1 MAKAVGPQGAE
12 GLASAYFR
20 DWPGPLLSGIASRLT
35 NVLGGSRDPSRHG
48 TKKARCTRLSKTRP
62 GPPPAGDAPTGAI
75 PGVRN
80 ASPAQP
86 RGCGNTPPSLRDSS
100 GGEGARNMGEASFCS
115 RRPSL
120 QAGDLPGPCTRQA
133 QACCR
138 PGGQERSPCHSL
150 PARHACAMNAPDG
163 WGRGRLLTGEETL
176 TRQTAVNSR
185 RKEEGQGRRG
195 RGGRG
200 GRLLSTHQPD
210 PGLAVG
216 PIRPSGCYY
225 DFTASWFSNCV
236 LHFQTRSR
244 GAGVRFG
251 LSLYGDH
258 AWHSGTNEQ
267 MNGVKC

>member
-1 MAKAVGPQGAE
+1 
-12 GLASAYFR
+12 
-20 DWPGPLLSGIASRLT
+20 
-35 NVLGGSRDPSRHG
+35 
-48 TKKARCTRLSKTRP
+48 
-62 GPPPAGDAPTGAI
+62 
-75 PGVRN
+75 
-80 ASPAQP
+80 
-86 RGCGNTPPSLRDSS
+86 
-100 GGEGARNMGEASFCS
+100 MGEASFCS

-185 RKEEGQGRRG
+185 RKEEGQGRRRRGG

-200 GRLLSTHQPD
+200 GRLLSAHRPD

-236 LHFQTRSR
+236 LHFQTRS
-244 GAGVRFG
+244 GGGGSG
-251 LSLYGDH
+251 LVFRST
-258 AWHSGTNEQ
+258 GTMPGIQER
-267 MNGVKC
+267 MNK

>member
-12 GLASAYFR
+12 GLAPAYFR
-20 DWPGPLLSGIASRLT
+20 DWPGPLLSGITSRLT
-35 NVLGGSRDPSRHG
+35 NVLGGSRDPSRNG
-48 TKKARCTRLSKTRP
+48 TEKARCTRLSKTRP

-86 RGCGNTPPSLRDSS
+86 RGCCNTPPSLRDSS
-100 GGEGARNMGEASFCS
+100 GGEGARNTGEASFCS
-115 RRPSL
+115 QRPSL
-120 QAGDLPGPCTRQA
+120 EAGDLPGPCTRQA

-163 WGRGRLLTGEETL
+163 WGRGRLPTGEETL

-200 GRLLSTHQPD
+200 GREGASSPRIDQT
-210 PGLAVG
+210 PGLQSDRSARRAVTTTSPPRG
-216 PIRPSGCYY
+216 FPTVSSTSRQEVWGGGSGLVFCS
-225 DFTASWFSNCV
+225 T
-236 LHFQTRSR
+236 
-244 GAGVRFG
+244 
-251 LSLYGDH
+251 
-258 AWHSGTNEQ
+258 GTMPGIQER
-267 MNGVKC
+267 MNK